1 MEVLDCPVVTAKD
14 VQKEFPGPGLAGT
27 PSTVEGLEEVGGCG
41 QGGKEGAKKRRAGPT
56 TRSTYV
62 LSYCSPGWVGR
73 F

>member
-14 VQKEFPGPGLAGT
+14 VQKDLPGLGSAAGT
-27 PSTVEGLEEVGGCG
+27 RGFEGLEEVGGCG
-41 QGGKEGAKKRRAGPT
+41 QGGEEGAKKRRAGPT